1 MRASIVAMQSR
12 HKAAMEIFL
21 AMERQPVCGVWQM
34 FSERAAMSSAIVLLM
49 GYEAFSSSLAVI
61 AAAGLAYLGK
71 GMSAE

>member
-1 MRASIVAMQSR
+1 
-12 HKAAMEIFL
+12 MEH
-21 AMERQPVCGVWQM
+21 QPVYGVWQM